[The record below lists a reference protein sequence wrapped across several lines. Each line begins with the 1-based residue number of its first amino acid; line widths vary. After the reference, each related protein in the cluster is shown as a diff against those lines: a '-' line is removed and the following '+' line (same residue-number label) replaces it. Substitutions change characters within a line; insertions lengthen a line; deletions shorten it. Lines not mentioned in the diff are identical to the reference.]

1 MSNKSGTAHL
11 PATFVSGSIM
21 RHIWIMT
28 TTGAIGLVGVFV
40 VDLIDMIFLSMLD
53 SDAIIAGVGFAASIS
68 FFTVSMSIGI
78 SISMAA
84 LVSRMIGQRNT
95 DKARRY
101 VVNIIALAL
110 IVTSIMSAV
119 IWFNLP
125 FLFNLLG
132 AADEPLN
139 EGVSYLQ
146 ILIPSLPL
154 FSAGMVMSA
163 AIRAVGDAR
172 LAMLTTLL
180 GGVVNA
186 ILDPIFIFVLDL
198 GIEGAAM
205 ASVLARCFLLALA
218 IYGVSTKHK
227 LLKRFV
233 LKEFL
238 EDFRPI
244 FKIAGPAMLTNVA
257 TPVGNAIVI
266 SSIAVFGGSYVA
278 GFAIIG
284 RISPVAFAL
293 VFALSGAIAPIIG
306 QNYGALKFER
316 IRQTLKNSLIFS
328 ALYVSLVSILLW
340 MLQNPIIALFKLEGE
355 AAELMSVFCT
365 WVAITFIFNGAQF
378 VANTTFNNLGKPM
391 YATGF
396 NVAKSTLG
404 TLPFVAIG
412 SQLGGAA
419 GIILGVAVGGMIFAV
434 AAVIIAFKH
443 IGTLAHNAD
452 NCETIASIETIKQKT
467 IA

>member
-1 MSNKSGTAHL
+1 MSNKPGTVHL

-40 VDLIDMIFLSMLD
+40 VDLIDMLFLSMLD

-95 DKARRY
+95 GQARRY
-101 VVNIIALAL
+101 VINIVALAL
-110 IVTSIMSAV
+110 IVTSIISAA

-125 FLFNLLG
+125 FLFSLLG

-139 EGVSYLQ
+139 EGVSYLR

-154 FSAGMVMSA
+154 FSVGMVMSA

-172 LAMLTTLL
+172 LAMLITLL
-180 GGVVNA
+180 GGAVNA
-186 ILDPIFIFVLDL
+186 ILDPIFIFALDL

-205 ASVLARCFLLALA
+205 ASVLARCFLLSLA
-218 IYGVSTKHK
+218 IYGVSKKHK

-233 LKEFL
+233 FKEFL
-238 EDFRPI
+238 EDFSTI
-244 FKIAGPAMLTNVA
+244 FRIAGPAMLTNVA

-266 SSIAVFGGSYVA
+266 SSIAAFGGAYVA

-306 QNYGALKFER
+306 QNYGAFKFDR
-316 IRQTLKNSLIFS
+316 IQQTLKNSLIFN
-328 ALYVSLVSILLW
+328 ALYVALVSILLW
-340 MLQNPIIALFKLEGE
+340 MLQNPIIALFRLEGE

-365 WVAITFIFNGAQF
+365 WIAITFIFNGAQF

-412 SQLGGAA
+412 GHLGGAA
-419 GIILGVAVGGMIFAV
+419 GVLSGVAVGGMIFAV

-443 IGTLAHNAD
+443 IATLAKSAD
-452 NCETIASIETIKQKT
+452 NCETITSTATAKQKT
-467 IA
+467 TA

>member
-1 MSNKSGTAHL
+1 MTDKAGSTHL

-28 TTGAIGLVGVFV
+28 TTGAIGLIGVFV
-40 VDLIDMIFLSMLD
+40 VELIDILFLSMLD
-53 SDAIIAGVGFAASIS
+53 NDAIVAGVGFAASIS

-95 DKARRY
+95 QQAKRY
-101 VVNIIALAL
+101 VVNIVALAL
-110 IVTSIMSAV
+110 IVTSIMSAI

-125 FLFNLLG
+125 FLFGLLG
-132 AADEPLN
+132 AAGEPLN
-139 EGVSYLQ
+139 EGVSYLK
-146 ILIPSLPL
+146 ILVPSLPL

-180 GGVVNA
+180 GGLVNA
-186 ILDPIFIFVLDL
+186 ILDPIFIFALDL

-205 ASVLARCFLLALA
+205 ASVLARCFLLSLA
-218 IYGVSTKHK
+218 IYGVSKKHR
-227 LLKRFV
+227 LLKKFV

-257 TPVGNAIVI
+257 TPLGNAIVI
-266 SSIAVFGGSYVA
+266 SSIAAFGGAYVA

-306 QNYGALKFER
+306 QNFGALKFDR

-328 ALYVSLVSILLW
+328 AVYVSLVSMLLW

-355 AAELMSVFCT
+355 AAELMSIFCT
-365 WVAITFIFNGAQF
+365 WVAITFVFNGAQF
-378 VANTTFNNLGKPM
+378 VANTSFNNLGKPM

-412 SQLGGAA
+412 GQMGGAA
-419 GIILGVAVGGMIFAV
+419 GVLIGVAVGGMIFSV
-434 AAVIIAFKH
+434 AAVYIAFRH
-443 IGTLAHNAD
+443 IGTLAKNAEA
-452 NCETIASIETIKQKT
+452 NESIEHTEKNSGKT
-467 IA
+467 RA

>member
-1 MSNKSGTAHL
+1 MSDKPGTAHL
-11 PATFVSGSIM
+11 PATFISGSIM

-28 TTGAIGLVGVFV
+28 TTGAIGLIGIFV
-40 VDLIDMIFLSMLD
+40 VDLIDILFLSMLD
-53 SDAIIAGVGFAASIS
+53 NDAIIAGVGFAASIS

-95 DKARRY
+95 DQARRF
-101 VVNIIALAL
+101 VVNIVALAL
-110 IVTSIMSAV
+110 VVTSLTSAL

-125 FLFNLLG
+125 FLFRLLG
-132 AADEPLN
+132 AEGDALN

-172 LAMLTTLL
+172 LAMLVTLL
-180 GGVVNA
+180 GGAVNA

-198 GIEGAAM
+198 GIEGAAI
-205 ASVLARCFLLALA
+205 ASVLARCFLLSLA
-218 IYGVSTKHK
+218 IYGVSKKHK
-227 LLKRFV
+227 LLKQFV
-233 LKEFL
+233 FKEFL
-238 EDFRPI
+238 EDFTII
-244 FKIAGPAMLTNVA
+244 FKIAGPAMLTNIA

-293 VFALSGAIAPIIG
+293 IFALSGAIAPIIG
-306 QNYGALKFER
+306 QNYGALKFDR
-316 IRQTLKNSLIFS
+316 IRQTLKNSLVFS
-328 ALYVSLVSILLW
+328 ALYVSLVLMLLW
-340 MLQNPIIALFKLEGE
+340 LLQNPIIRLFKLEGE
-355 AAELMSVFCT
+355 AAELMSIFCT

-378 VANTTFNNLGKPM
+378 IANTTFNNLGKPM

-412 SQLGGAA
+412 GQLGGAA
-419 GIILGVAVGGMIFAV
+419 GVLIGVAVGGMIFAV
-434 AAVIIAFKH
+434 AAVVIAFRH
-443 IGTLAHNAD
+443 IETLAHQTD
-452 NCETIASIETIKQKT
+452 H
-467 IA
+467 